1 MMKITISGE
10 AGQYKEQVQELL
22 SRMTGE
28 REMEVTLFRQ
38 EKGLSVSLHRN
49 HARIGYSAPPE
60 LFRGVGYLLQWQKE
74 RREKEEVE
82 ETAAFAHLTY
92 MVDCSRNA
100 VCSSDYVRQLIRQ
113 MALMG
118 YDRLMLYTEDTYEI
132 KDYPFFGYLRG
143 RYSQEELRV
152 LDEYAAGFGIEL
164 VPCIQTLAHL
174 NGIFHW
180 REFDSV
186 HDTADILCCDL
197 EETYTL
203 IEAMVRTCAETFRS
217 RVLNIGMDEAEM
229 IGRGAYLRKFGYQE
243 RFDIMERHL
252 KRVLEICE
260 KYGFTCMMWS
270 DMFFKMLS
278 GGAYHTEGLEVSEEI
293 RSRIPQNVELIY
305 WDYYG
310 RDKEKYG
317 KMLEQHHALS
327 DHIGFTGGA
336 WKWNGFAPLMRHSMM
351 ASRLALESCAEHG
364 IQNVLVT
371 GWGDNGGEAAQSVV
385 LPVLSL
391 YAEYQ
396 YARRTDEEWIAP
408 RLLAC
413 TGAVLEDFLELDSL
427 NLTPDNPSPG
437 RVSVGPAKYLLYQDA
452 MMGIFDR
459 HVDPETYPAHYEACC
474 RRLTGIAEK
483 GGRYAYLFRTL
494 AALADLLAIKCDLG
508 IRIKNTY
515 DAGDREELAQLAE
528 RCRIAAEKT
537 ERFHEEVRRQW
548 MLENK
553 VFGLEVLD
561 IRIGGVKERLIRAAE
576 RLESMVSGETGVLEE
591 LEQERLL
598 LDHRENPGFRTIPLW
613 DNEWAKIVTA
623 NTI

>member
-1 MMKITISGE
+1 MKITVNGE
-10 AGQYKEQVQELL
+10 TGRYESAVKELL
-22 SRMTGE
+22 SRIQKGNNLYVEITQGE
-28 REMEVTLFRQ
+28 G
-38 EKGLSVSLHRN
+38 GLSVSYEGENAH
-49 HARIGYSAPPE
+49 ITYTQPCQ
-60 LFRGVGYLLQWQKE
+60 LFRGVGYLLQWHEEGKTQGEIKE
-74 RREKEEVE
+74 QP
-82 ETAAFAHLTY
+82 AFEHLTY

-100 VCSSDYVRQLIRQ
+100 VCSFDYVRQLIRQ

-132 KDYPFFGYLRG
+132 KEYPFFGYLRG
-143 RYSQEELRV
+143 RYSQEELRA

-203 IEAMVRTCAETFRS
+203 IEAMVRTCGETFHS

-252 KRVLEICE
+252 KRVLSICE

-327 DHIGFTGGA
+327 DHIGFAGGA

-396 YARRTDEEWIAP
+396 YARRTDDEWIAP

-413 TGAVLEDFLELDSL
+413 TGAVLTDFMELDTL

-437 RVSVGPAKYLLYQDA
+437 RVSVGPAKYLLYQDVL
-452 MMGIFDR
+452 MGIFDR
-459 HVDPETYPAHYEACC
+459 HVDPDTYPPHYESCC
-474 RRLTGIAEK
+474 RRLTEIAEK
-483 GGRYAYLFRTL
+483 GGKYEYLFRTL
-494 AALADLLAIKCDLG
+494 AALADLLAVKCDLG
-508 IRIKNTY
+508 IRIKKAY
-515 DAGDREELAQLAE
+515 DRGDREELEQLSKQCRDAMEKAQ
-528 RCRIAAEKT
+528 
-537 ERFHEEVRRQW
+537 RFHEEVRRQW
-548 MLENK
+548 IKENK

-561 IRIGGVKERLIRAAE
+561 IRIGGVKERLCRAAE
-576 RLESMVSGETGVLEE
+576 RLEELVSGKTDILEE

-613 DNEWAKIVTA
+613 DNEWAKIATA

>member
-1 MMKITISGE
+1 MKITVNGQI
-10 AGQYKEQVQELL
+10 GQYEHTVKELL
-22 SRMTGE
+22 SRIQKGSNLHVEITQGE
-28 REMEVTLFRQ
+28 G
-38 EKGLSVSLHRN
+38 GLSVSYQGET
-49 HARIGYSAPPE
+49 AYITYTQPCQ
-60 LFRGVGYLLQWQKE
+60 LFRGVGYLLQWH
-74 RREKEEVE
+74 EEGRNQANVTE
-82 ETAAFAHLTY
+82 QPTFEHLTY

-100 VCSSDYVRQLIRQ
+100 VCSFDYVRQLIRQ

-118 YDRLMLYTEDTYEI
+118 YDRLMLYTEDAYEI

-143 RYSQEELRV
+143 RYSQEELRA
-152 LDEYAAGFGIEL
+152 LDEYAASFGIEL

-197 EETYTL
+197 DETYAL
-203 IEAMVRTCAETFRS
+203 IEAMVRTCAETFHS
-217 RVLNIGMDEAEM
+217 RMLNIGMDEAEM

-252 KRVLEICE
+252 KRVLAICE

-327 DHIGFTGGA
+327 DHIGFAGGA

-396 YARRTDEEWIAP
+396 HARRTDDAWIAP

-413 TGAVLEDFLELDSL
+413 TGAVLEDFMELDTL

-437 RVSVGPAKYLLYQDA
+437 RVSVGPAKYLLYQDV

-459 HVDPETYPAHYEACC
+459 HVDPDTYPAHYEACC
-474 RRLTGIAEK
+474 RRLTEIAEK
-483 GGRYAYLFRTL
+483 GGKYAYLFRTL
-494 AALADLLAIKCDLG
+494 AALADLLAVKCDLG

-528 RCRIAAEKT
+528 RCRMAAEKAA
-537 ERFHEEVRRQW
+537 RFHEEVRRQW
-548 MLENK
+548 MQENK

-561 IRIGGVKERLIRAAE
+561 IRIGGVKERLLRAAE
-576 RLESMVSGETGVLEE
+576 RLEALVSGETDVLEE

-613 DNEWAKIVTA
+613 DNEWAKIATA

>member
-1 MMKITISGE
+1 MKITVNGE
-10 AGQYKEQVQELL
+10 TGRYEPAVKALL
-22 SRMTGE
+22 SRMQKGNQLCVEITHGE
-28 REMEVTLFRQ
+28 G
-38 EKGLSVSLHRN
+38 GLSVSYGGEAAHITYTR
-49 HARIGYSAPPE
+49 PCE
-60 LFRGVGYLLQWQKE
+60 LFRGVGYLLQWN
-74 RREKEEVE
+74 EEGKTQGE
-82 ETAAFAHLTY
+82 AHEQPAFEHLTY

-100 VCSSDYVRQLIRQ
+100 VCSFDYVRQLIRQ

-132 KDYPFFGYLRG
+132 KEYPFFGYLRG
-143 RYSQEELRV
+143 RYSQEELRA
-152 LDEYAAGFGIEL
+152 LDEYAAHFGIEL

-180 REFDSV
+180 REFDAV

-203 IEAMVRTCAETFRS
+203 IEAMVRTCAETFHS

-252 KRVLEICE
+252 KRVLAICE

-270 DMFFKMLS
+270 DMFFKMIS
-278 GGAYHTEGLEVSEEI
+278 GGAYHTDGLEISQEI

-310 RDKEKYG
+310 RNKEKYG
-317 KMLEQHHALS
+317 KMLEQHRALS
-327 DHIGFTGGA
+327 DHIGFAGGA

-351 ASRLALESCAEHG
+351 ASRLALESCMENG

-396 YARRTDEEWIAP
+396 YARRTDDAWIAS

-413 TGAVLEDFLELDSL
+413 TGAVLEDFMELDTL

-437 RVSVGPAKYLLYQDA
+437 RVSVGPAKYLLYQDV

-459 HVDPETYPAHYEACC
+459 HVDPDTYPAHYEACC
-474 RRLTGIAEK
+474 RRLTEIAEK
-483 GGRYAYLFRTL
+483 GGKYAYLFRTL
-494 AALADLLAIKCDLG
+494 AALADLLAVKCDLG

-515 DAGDREELAQLAE
+515 DAGDREELALLAE
-528 RCRIAAEKT
+528 RCRMAAEKAA
-537 ERFHEEVRRQW
+537 RFHEEVRRQW

-561 IRIGGVKERLIRAAE
+561 IRIGGVKERLLRAAE
-576 RLESMVSGETGVLEE
+576 RLEAFVSGKIDVLEE

-613 DNEWAKIVTA
+613 DNEWAKIATA